1 VAWQPAFG
9 RHARRAGFCRTRLG
23 IVLDYLRDPHSLTTL
38 SITGYVGLAI
48 WLGLLA
54 AKVFAFLDA
63 LRYTNNHYVSA
74 GKRSRTL
81 WLVLTGLSLAFHLYI
96 SDVIQLVSLAGTIA
110 SIVYLVD
117 VRPAL
122 QQVSG
127 RGGNRNNMGPYG
139 PW

>member
-1 VAWQPAFG
+1 
-9 RHARRAGFCRTRLG
+9 
-23 IVLDYLRDPHSLTTL
+23 VLDYLRDPNSLTTL
-38 SITGYVGLAI
+38 SITGLISLVI
-48 WLGLLA
+48 WVALLGI
-54 AKVFAFLDA
+54 KVFALIDA
-63 LRYTNNHYVSA
+63 LRYTNNQYVSA

-81 WLVLTGLSLAFHLYI
+81 WLVLTGLSLAFHLI
-96 SDVIQLVSLAGTIA
+96 TNVLDLVSLAGTIA

>member
-1 VAWQPAFG
+1 M
-9 RHARRAGFCRTRLG
+9 
-23 IVLDYLRDPHSLTTL
+23 LDYLLHPGELSSL
-38 SITGYVGLAI
+38 GAVGLIDLLI
-48 WLGLLA
+48 WVGLLGL
-54 AKVFAFLDA
+54 KVFALVDC
-63 LRYTNNHYVSA
+63 LRYTNAHFVSA

-81 WLVLTGLSLAFHLYI
+81 WLALTGLSLAFHLI
-96 SDVIQLVSLAGTIA
+96 ARSSVDLLEIAGAIA

-127 RGGNRNNMGPYG
+127 RGDGGRRGGTMGPYG

>member
-1 VAWQPAFG
+1 M
-9 RHARRAGFCRTRLG
+9 
-23 IVLDYLRDPHSLTTL
+23 LDYLRDPGLFGSLG
-38 SITGYVGLAI
+38 ITGLISLVIWVGLF
-48 WLGLLA
+48 GLKA
-54 AKVFAFLDA
+54 FALVDC
-63 LRYTNNHYVSA
+63 LRYTNPHFVSA

-81 WLVLTGLSLAFHLYI
+81 WLTLTSLSLAFHLI
-96 SDVIQLVSLAGTIA
+96 TDPINLINIAGTVA

-127 RGGNRNNMGPYG
+127 RGGDNRRGNMGPYG